1 MTFNLI
7 SSQYTHLQNSGRSVF
22 AFLLRSKKYKNALI
36 VYKKYPHVFH
46 HVFFGFPH
54 MIIFPAILT
63 RRYCT
68 ILNSKQYPTTRR
80 ILYYFGIIIHWRKLN
95 KKIRLLY
102 TSQNIAQE
110 EHAGI
115 RLKKLIIFRQNPL
128 LQQTKIAEKVQE
140 HPPILHHFVENY
152 RPVCEMLSRIKASKR
167 ENLQN
172 NVFLLVTNKKPI
184 RTSPATQAETLY
196 FTDDC
201 RHINTG

>member
-1 MTFNLI
+1 MYFL
-7 SSQYTHLQNSGRSVF
+7 
-22 AFLLRSKKYKNALI
+22 AFS
-36 VYKKYPHVFH
+36 
-46 HVFFGFPH
+46 H
-54 MIIFPAILT
+54 MIIFSAILT
-63 RRYCT
+63 RRRCT

-102 TSQNIAQE
+102 TPQNITQE
-110 EHAGI
+110 EPAGI

-152 RPVCEMLSRIKASKR
+152 RPVCETLSRIKASKK
-167 ENLQN
+167 ESLQHG
-172 NVFLLVTNKKPI
+172 VFLSLTDTKPI
-184 RTSPATQAETLY
+184 RSLPAAQTGTLY